1 MPRSPFVD
9 KKKAVERWVATA
21 SWTVGI
27 KVPIK
32 LSQAG
37 QLLFCKFVFGSSLMT
52 VAQAF
57 SRSVMVR

>member
-1 MPRSPFVD
+1 MD

-32 LSQAG
+32 LTHGDTHS
-37 QLLFCKFVFGSSLMT
+37 C
-52 VAQAF
+52 
-57 SRSVMVR
+57 